1 MPQPVK
7 LSDALVDA
15 ARATAAGAD
24 RSMASQIEHW
34 ANLGRV
40 VDEGLRTSAVLAV
53 KSGAVS
59 LEQALPAG
67 DEGAAILDALTKV
80 LSADARAGIARDF
93 KGKVRYGTDPA
104 FPGCIFRLEPDGRRT
119 PGHLVGREFQPLT
132 AAIATRD

>member
-15 ARATAAGAD
+15 ARATAADAD

-40 VDEGLRTSAVLAV
+40 VEQGLKTSSVLAI

-67 DEGAAILDALTKV
+67 AEGAAILAALTTV
-80 LSADARAGIARDF
+80 LGADARAHVVKNF
-93 KGKVRYGTDPA
+93 TGKIRYGTDPA
-104 FPGCIFRLEPDGRRT
+104 FPGCIVRLEPDGRRT
-119 PGHLVGREFQPLT
+119 PGRLVGREFRPLI
-132 AAIATRD
+132 AAIATRA

>member
-15 ARATAAGAD
+15 ARETAAAAD

-40 VDEGLRTSAVLAV
+40 VEQGLKTGSVLAL
-53 KSGAVS
+53 KSGAAS

-67 DEGAAILDALTKV
+67 DEGTAILDALTRAM
-80 LSADARAGIARDF
+80 SADARATVAREF
-93 KGKVRYGTDPA
+93 QGKVRYGTDPA
-104 FPGCIFRLEPDGRRT
+104 FPGCIVRLEPDGRRT
-119 PGHLVGREFQPLT
+119 PGRLVGREFQPLPT
-132 AAIATRD
+132 ATAPRT

>member
-7 LSDALVDA
+7 LSDSLVDA
-15 ARATAAGAD
+15 ARATAADAD

-40 VDEGLRTSAVLAV
+40 VEEGLRTSTVLAV

-67 DEGAAILDALTKV
+67 DDGAAILAALTRV
-80 LSADARAGIARDF
+80 MSVDARATVAQKF

-104 FPGCIFRLEPDGRRT
+104 FPGCVVRLEPDGRRT

-132 AAIATRD
+132 AAIATRT